1 MFKAL
6 ELNGFKSFAD
16 RTRFEFPSGI
26 TSVVGPNGSG
36 KSNVVDA
43 IKWVLGAQ
51 SAKALRGKE
60 MTDVIFSGTSSRR
73 QTGSAEVTLIFDNS
87 TGILD
92 FDADEVQITR
102 RVYRSGEGEYLINR
116 QQVRLRDIREVFA
129 GTGVSTGAYS
139 IIEQGKVDALLQSS
153 PRERRLIFEEAAG
166 VSRFKLKRQEAARR
180 LERVEQNLLRLSD
193 IVDELDSRLRSVRSQ
208 AGRARKYK
216 EQSDRLKELR
226 TQAALTDWRDLTY
239 QQQKLQDAANDK
251 RKASEE
257 LQLQVTTSDQQLVTA
272 ESETDRLQNELNK
285 TSDQAANAR
294 ERIAQCESTRRSQ
307 LARCDE
313 LEQETERL
321 KQQLLVMTSRAGD
334 AEQLVSETE
343 LELETAENQY
353 NTLHQDVH
361 SQQTQLDL
369 VQKSLAQC
377 RTKNESYRNDH
388 TATLRAATELE
399 HQIHALE
406 SERTR
411 ILATKERLQE
421 QLQHAELNRS
431 ELAQQLG
438 QIQKSLQTSEIETK
452 EALQRFT
459 QVQEKLE
466 ADRQLLSKS
475 QSQLADL
482 RGRLVGGRERAIVLE
497 ELERRLDGLSA
508 GTKEALKRSQE
519 QPEGPFGCI
528 RGIVA
533 DLLNVDADSAALV
546 ETALGERA
554 NYLLIEKAD
563 PSFFTMVESDWAG
576 RTSFLRLDVPLPASA
591 VDRIDLSREP
601 GVMGRADQF
610 VESAPDLA
618 TLTRRLLG
626 RWWFVDALPTA
637 IRLANGVGRGL
648 NYVTVV
654 GEVLAADGTFIVGPR
669 QSTTGLLSRRSELRA
684 LIDEIHEM
692 EAQSEQKEAICKKLE
707 NTIKQDDQKLKE
719 YSVTHKQ
726 FAEQLG
732 QVQLKY
738 AAMRERADQ
747 ADRQFTA
754 AKKDLSTAYKDV
766 DSSGKDLKEH
776 CKSLANYQA
785 NLEELNKSIHE
796 WSDKNNQLEEKQ
808 TALQKS
814 VSDQRVALARS
825 EQRRNGLRGQM
836 EQFERDHEEHD
847 RALAETRH
855 RDAECQQQQQSLK
868 QSVQNLGDE
877 LAELYQT
884 KEKLSSDSQSLSQK
898 HAEQRK
904 QRSELLQRGD
914 LLREQ
919 LLNSQSTLQ
928 QAELRLQQIQHKRA
942 DMGARMSDDYD
953 IDLAAL
959 AATETP
965 VELGPREEIDQEINT
980 LRQKLQ
986 NIGPVNIEALSEL
999 ETVEDRHTNLSQ
1011 QYEDL
1016 RKAKIQL
1023 EQLVAQINTESRD
1036 LFMKALDVIRGH
1048 FQELYGN
1055 LFGGG
1060 EADIIIDNSEIEDVL
1075 ECGIEIIARP
1085 PGKQPRSISLLSGG
1099 ERTLTCV
1106 ALLLAIFRSRP
1117 SPFCVLDEVDAAL
1130 DEANIVRFV
1139 DVLKEFMSSTQFI
1152 IITHSKR
1159 TMSCAD
1165 TLYGITMQ
1173 ESGISKRVSVRFE
1186 DVSEDGH
1193 IRESDSK
1200 AKAA

>member
-369 VQKSLAQC
+369 VQKSLTQC

-411 ILATKERLQE
+411 SLATKERLQE

-508 GTKEALKRSQE
+508 GTKQALKRSQE

-528 RGIVA
+528 R
-533 DLLNVDADSAALV
+533 
-546 ETALGERA
+546 
-554 NYLLIEKAD
+554 
-563 PSFFTMVESDWAG
+563 
-576 RTSFLRLDVPLPASA
+576 
-591 VDRIDLSREP
+591 
-601 GVMGRADQF
+601 
-610 VESAPDLA
+610 
-618 TLTRRLLG
+618 
-626 RWWFVDALPTA
+626 
-637 IRLANGVGRGL
+637 
-648 NYVTVV
+648 
-654 GEVLAADGTFIVGPR
+654 
-669 QSTTGLLSRRSELRA
+669 
-684 LIDEIHEM
+684 
-692 EAQSEQKEAICKKLE
+692 
-707 NTIKQDDQKLKE
+707 
-719 YSVTHKQ
+719 
-726 FAEQLG
+726 
-732 QVQLKY
+732 
-738 AAMRERADQ
+738 
-747 ADRQFTA
+747 
-754 AKKDLSTAYKDV
+754 
-766 DSSGKDLKEH
+766 
-776 CKSLANYQA
+776 
-785 NLEELNKSIHE
+785 
-796 WSDKNNQLEEKQ
+796 
-808 TALQKS
+808 
-814 VSDQRVALARS
+814 
-825 EQRRNGLRGQM
+825 
-836 EQFERDHEEHD
+836 
-847 RALAETRH
+847 
-855 RDAECQQQQQSLK
+855 
-868 QSVQNLGDE
+868 
-877 LAELYQT
+877 
-884 KEKLSSDSQSLSQK
+884 
-898 HAEQRK
+898 
-904 QRSELLQRGD
+904 
-914 LLREQ
+914 
-919 LLNSQSTLQ
+919 
-928 QAELRLQQIQHKRA
+928 
-942 DMGARMSDDYD
+942 
-953 IDLAAL
+953 
-959 AATETP
+959 
-965 VELGPREEIDQEINT
+965 
-980 LRQKLQ
+980 
-986 NIGPVNIEALSEL
+986 
-999 ETVEDRHTNLSQ
+999 
-1011 QYEDL
+1011 
-1016 RKAKIQL
+1016 
-1023 EQLVAQINTESRD
+1023 
-1036 LFMKALDVIRGH
+1036 
-1048 FQELYGN
+1048 
-1055 LFGGG
+1055 
-1060 EADIIIDNSEIEDVL
+1060 
-1075 ECGIEIIARP
+1075 
-1085 PGKQPRSISLLSGG
+1085 
-1099 ERTLTCV
+1099 
-1106 ALLLAIFRSRP
+1106 
-1117 SPFCVLDEVDAAL
+1117 
-1130 DEANIVRFV
+1130 
-1139 DVLKEFMSSTQFI
+1139 
-1152 IITHSKR
+1152 
-1159 TMSCAD
+1159 
-1165 TLYGITMQ
+1165 
-1173 ESGISKRVSVRFE
+1173 
-1186 DVSEDGH
+1186 
-1193 IRESDSK
+1193 
-1200 AKAA
+1200 